1 MIGTRMRAA
10 AAALCLGGVLL
21 TGCARTDLP
30 AGTAATSAQS
40 DLPVPVV
47 ATATE
52 PSAPQSLSIGGESAA
67 IVAVATDRAGT
78 LLPPQDVHQLGWWA
92 DSALPGSGQG
102 TVVVTGHID
111 DATQGQGYAARFAG
125 LHAGDEVSVNT
136 ADGGRV
142 NYRVDR
148 VVTADK
154 SSHDQQTGLP
164 TDELNRL
171 DGPET
176 LALITCGGPFVG
188 PPLGYQDNIVAFASR
203 E

>member
-1 MIGTRMRAA
+1 MIGTRARTAF
-10 AAALCLGGVLL
+10 AALCLGGVLL
-21 TGCARTDLP
+21 TGCSQSDTP
-30 AGTAATSAQS
+30 NGPAATSAQS
-40 DLPVPVV
+40 DLPAPVI

-52 PSAPQSLSIGGESAA
+52 PAAPQSLSIGDDSAPT
-67 IVAVATDRAGT
+67 VSVATDQAGT
-78 LLPPQDVHQLGWWA
+78 LLPPQNVHQLGWWA

-102 TVVVTGHID
+102 TVVVTGHVD
-111 DATQGQGYAARFAG
+111 DASQGQGFAAKFAR
-125 LHAGDEVSVNT
+125 LHAGEEVSMTTV
-136 ADGGRV
+136 DGGTV
-142 NYRVDR
+142 HYRVDR

-188 PPLGYQDNIVAFASR
+188 PPLGYKDNIVAFATR